1 MAEYMKEFHSN
12 SGIFVKGY
20 LKVKLPFGK
29 QIATNQI
36 PPELTSLVL
45 LSIIFLWE
53 IR

>member
-36 PPELTSLVL
+36 PPGINFFST
-45 LSIIFLWE
+45 IINN
-53 IR
+53 ITMGN

>member
-36 PPELTSLVL
+36 PAGINFFST
-45 LSIIFLWE
+45 IINN
-53 IR
+53 IPMGN